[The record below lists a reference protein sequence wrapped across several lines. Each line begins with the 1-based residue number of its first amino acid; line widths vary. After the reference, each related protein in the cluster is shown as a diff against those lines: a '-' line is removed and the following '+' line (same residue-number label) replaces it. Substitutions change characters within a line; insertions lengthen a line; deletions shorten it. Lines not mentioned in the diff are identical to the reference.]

1 MKKIPLSEKQEN
13 RGERESKKERNSVH
27 LCKVDVE
34 EQGLLGIGNLN
45 PILLRSVMYVISVA
59 LVHGDRDDGEGEAAP
74 DRRYLE
80 RLRQAKSGLST
91 PGPEDRERERERER
105 ERATPSSSSTPDSSC
120 KHRSLVP

>member
-80 RLRQAKSGLST
+80 RLRQAKSAPST
-91 PGPEDRERERERER
+91 PGTEDRERERESDPLLLLHSR
-105 ERATPSSSSTPDSSC
+105 
-120 KHRSLVP
+120 

>member
-13 RGERESKKERNSVH
+13 RGERESKKERNSGH

-59 LVHGDRDDGEGEAAP
+59 LVHGDRDDREGEAAP
-74 DRRYLE
+74 DRRYIE
-80 RLRQAKSGLST
+80 RIRQAKSRLST
-91 PGPEDRERERERER
+91 PGPDDTARERERD
-105 ERATPSSSSTPDSSC
+105 PPSSSSSTPDNSC
-120 KHRSLVP
+120 KHRNLVP